1 MVLVDLQ
8 SHPKFRIA
16 LLLERIVGFNHQ
28 VLTGIRD
35 FATPDRGW
43 LCHFIDPRPDLLHL
57 VSQWEPHGVIAFLGD
72 NEIASRVQELGR
84 PFVDVAAW
92 VDNPSW
98 TQMGFDDRA
107 IGGRAGEYFLNL
119 GFEHFAFI
127 GNPNL
132 AFSRSRQAGFV
143 EALQAYGYTAST
155 FAADP
160 KRFPAARG
168 WTMGGVDGELVSW
181 LSSHAK
187 PVAVFAENDER
198 ALLVSEACGVGG
210 LRVPSE
216 VSILGVD
223 DDPYLCGLG
232 YPPLSSI
239 ATPARRLGYLAAECL
254 DQFINGMA
262 SPRQRTL
269 LPPTTVIERQSTSNV
284 AYGNPDVCLAMSFIR
299 ENAVAGIQ
307 VADVANAVG
316 VSRRT
321 LERLFDSEVG
331 RTVLTELNRV
341 KMDRA
346 RTLLAT
352 SAAPIKAIAEQ
363 CGFQSQA
370 WLATSHRRIY
380 GVSPHQFRKRVQG
393 VHLSGRYD

>member
-1 MVLVDLQ
+1 MDPR
-8 SHPKFRIA
+8 SHPRFRIA
-16 LLLERIVGFNHQ
+16 LLLERIVGFNHE

-35 FATPDRGW
+35 FAAPDRGW
-43 LCHFIDPRPDLLHL
+43 LCHFIDPRADLLPL
-57 VSQWEPHGVIAFLGD
+57 VRQWEPHGIIAFLGD
-72 NEIASRVQELGR
+72 ADIAVKVQELGR

-92 VDNPSW
+92 VDSPTW
-98 TQMGFDDRA
+98 AQMGFDDRA
-107 IGGRAGEYFLNL
+107 IGRLAGEYFLNL

-143 EALQAYGYTAST
+143 EALRAYGYSAST

-187 PVAVFAENDER
+187 PVAMFAENDER
-198 ALLVSEACGVGG
+198 ALLVSEACSVGG
-210 LRVPSE
+210 LRVPSD

-232 YPPLSSI
+232 YPPISSI

-254 DQFINGMA
+254 DQLINGA
-262 SPRQRTL
+262 AFPRQRIL
-269 LPPTTVIERQSTSNV
+269 LPPTTVVERLSTSNV
-284 AYGNPDVCLAMSFIR
+284 AYGNPEVCAAMYFIR
-299 ENAVAGIQ
+299 ENAVLGVQVDDVAHAAGI
-307 VADVANAVG
+307 
-316 VSRRT
+316 SRRT
-321 LERLFDSEVG
+321 LERLFESEVG
-331 RTVLTELNRV
+331 RTVLSELNRV

-346 RTLLAT
+346 RALLAT
-352 SAAPIKAIAEQ
+352 SAEPIKSVALK

-370 WLATSHRRIY
+370 WLATSHRKIY
-380 GVSPHQFRKRVQG
+380 GISPHQYRQMVQG
-393 VHLSGRYD
+393 KHLPDP